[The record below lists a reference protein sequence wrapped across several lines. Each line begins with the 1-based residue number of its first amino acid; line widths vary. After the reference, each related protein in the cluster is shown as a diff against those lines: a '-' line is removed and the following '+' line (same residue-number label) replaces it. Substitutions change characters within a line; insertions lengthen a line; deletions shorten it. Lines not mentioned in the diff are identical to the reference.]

1 MKVKAG
7 YRPMDWNGKEGTDIW
22 ALSRKYVTVELLRP
36 ELVREAESAAGRP
49 LIERLNE
56 EILGM
61 ESPPA

>member
-36 ELVREAESAAGRP
+36 ELVREAETTAGRS
-49 LIERLNE
+49 LVERLNE
-56 EILGM
+56 AMLRAD
-61 ESPPA
+61 SPPA